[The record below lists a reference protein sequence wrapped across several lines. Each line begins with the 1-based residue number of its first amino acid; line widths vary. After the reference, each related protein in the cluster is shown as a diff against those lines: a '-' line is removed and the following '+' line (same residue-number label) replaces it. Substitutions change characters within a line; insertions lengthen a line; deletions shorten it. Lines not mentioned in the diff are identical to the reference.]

1 MTDRREFLKKLAKGA
16 VYSAPIIYTMSTP
29 RELRAIVTSG
39 MIMVFNS
46 ARASDQ
52 APQVKAPWEGSSQ
65 PASPWEEPAP
75 WSAPPPSTP
84 PSGGDGRE

>member
-16 VYSAPIIYTMSTP
+16 VYSAPVIYTMSTP

-39 MIMVFNS
+39 MFMFNS

-52 APQVKAPWEGSSQ
+52 TPEIRAPWEGSSQ
-65 PASPWEEPAP
+65 PTSPWQEPAP
-75 WSAPPPSTP
+75 WSAPPPSATP
-84 PSGGDGRE
+84 PGGNGE